1 MKVAVEEAVEK
12 GEGVGVGVGVVT
24 VAVVD
29 LTEIQI
35 TMKLPSLAMD
45 SLDDPD
51 HLKMGRLLRDAD
63 MVHLVL
69 VSVAVAVAVIATG
82 KMEKVNALEGC
93 MNGTVALVAG

>member
-1 MKVAVEEAVEK
+1 MKVAVEEAAEK
-12 GEGVGVGVGVVT
+12 DVGMGVVV

-51 HLKMGRLLRDAD
+51 HLKTGRLGKHLRDAD
-63 MVHLVL
+63 MVPLVV
-69 VSVAVAVAVIATG
+69 VSVAVAVVVIATG
-82 KMEKVNALEGC
+82 KIEKVNALKGC
-93 MNGTVALVAG
+93 MNGTAALVVG